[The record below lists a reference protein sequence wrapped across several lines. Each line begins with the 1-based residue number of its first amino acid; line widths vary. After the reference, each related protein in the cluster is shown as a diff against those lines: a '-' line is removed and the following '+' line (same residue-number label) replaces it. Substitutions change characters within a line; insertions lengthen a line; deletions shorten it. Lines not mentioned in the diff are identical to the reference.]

1 MTRKKGIE
9 NDAREDR
16 PADRNAETDEAPG
29 FRALD
34 AVIIVLV
41 AAIAVFMGFRIY
53 GNRTGHVHL
62 VVEAPGGSWIYKLD
76 TDQTFTIP
84 GALGPTV
91 IRIADGKA
99 LITESACPNK
109 TCVAAAP
116 ISKKGE
122 WNACLPNKVIIRVA
136 GDDSSADG
144 LDAVGY

>member
-1 MTRKKGIE
+1 MTE
-9 NDAREDR
+9 
-16 PADRNAETDEAPG
+16 RNEPR

-41 AAIAVFMGFRIY
+41 ACIALAMGIHIY
-53 GNRTGHVHL
+53 GNRTGGVHL

-76 TDQTFTIP
+76 TDRTVTIP
-84 GALGPTV
+84 GAIGATV
-91 IRIADGKA
+91 IQIAGGKA
-99 LITESACPNK
+99 RITESACPNK
-109 TCVAAAP
+109 TCVEAVP

-136 GDDSSADG
+136 GDNSGADE

>member
-1 MTRKKGIE
+1 MI
-9 NDAREDR
+9 R
-16 PADRNAETDEAPG
+16 PDEPR

-34 AVIIVLV
+34 AVIIILV
-41 AAIAVFMGFRIY
+41 ASIAVFMGFRIY
-53 GNRTGHVHL
+53 GNRTGSVHL

-76 TDQTFTIP
+76 TDRTVTIP

-91 IRIADGKA
+91 VRIADGKA
-99 LITESACPNK
+99 RIAESACPNK

-136 GDDSSADG
+136 GDEAGADG